1 MVKGERLDRWRSVR
15 TASGTSA
22 AAPVPARGDLVRAI
36 VWLLTTA
43 RFGILL
49 SQRGRS
55 GRQRS
60 VLNGDDR
67 ARQARVRVYLAVTTT
82 TRSPTR
88 ALFHA
93 KAASAY
99 DSRADC
105 A

>member
-67 ARQARVRVYLAVTTT
+67 ARQPPRTIPERSVRDPQSGSVVREIAFGK
-82 TRSPTR
+82 R
-88 ALFHA
+88 
-93 KAASAY
+93 
-99 DSRADC
+99 
-105 A
+105 